1 MKTNTPTR
9 VLHPWAARLALLL
22 FIGFTVVQ
30 SPAQSPSTGVIDG
43 RVSNASDGAAL
54 RNVVVSLEGTSLQAV
69 TDDDGTY
76 RIAGVPAGVARLT
89 ANYLGFAGQTVAITV
104 VPGGTVTRDLDL
116 APRVGDEPVRLG
128 EFTVVAD
135 REMSAQAVS
144 LNERRLAPNLINV
157 VAYDEYGDRSAENIG
172 DFLRFLPGVSID
184 EGGGQ
189 LAQNVIIRGL
199 PAAQTGIELDG
210 AQVATA
216 RGAGRGNS
224 LFDVPTANISR
235 VEVSKVPTPDKPAN
249 SLGGS
254 MNIIR
259 RNGFES
265 RRRVTSLQIYHVID
279 DRDGLTIAG
288 GPRGPSSDFAP
299 TWQPAS
305 VELNALVPVNR
316 NFAFNVTA
324 SQTWR
329 RNPMERDRNL
339 DTLAEWNFV
348 NGFQRSVTWQSLDQI
363 FRTWSFQLGADWR
376 LSPRDT
382 LNATVQHRGI
392 RNNIMRV
399 DFAVNYGAGATGDRR
414 FTQGAASGAGTVTQ
428 AAGDNGDS
436 GADTTHSTLKYLH
449 RVTTW
454 RVEGLGAYSYST
466 SFTADIDNGHF
477 NNMPATI
484 TGLVIRGD
492 GIGEG
497 GGVIPARYTAT
508 RSGAPVDIFNGGNYV
523 LGNPNSSQQKTH
535 THQVTGRLD
544 FTRDFAG
551 DVPWSFKTGLYALRM
566 DRDRKARNRTWTF
579 RPNGQTSTA
588 ARTAANFD
596 VFDGDFLATAPSIYG
611 QRMGW
616 LSSVKF
622 FDLFRQRP
630 DWFALDEPGYH
641 QALATNSTELT
652 ETVSATYLRGDV
664 RLLNRRLWLVGGVRY
679 EHTQDDGRGVLNDP
693 TAQYV
698 KDARGNLVLTNG
710 APTLL
715 TTDPLAL
722 RKLRYVERG
731 ARASRSYDGFY
742 PSLNATFNLTE
753 NLLLR
758 AAYARTIGRPD
769 LGFIIPGVTVSEP
782 TAAQPTITVNNTGLK
797 PWTGD
802 NYDLSLET
810 YQIKGGSGSIGIFRK
825 DIKDFFGNVLSD
837 ATPELLARYGL
848 PEDPLYLGYDVS
860 TRTNAGNVKIIGY
873 ELGYTQSLLFLP
885 RGARGLQV
893 FVNATR
899 LELSGSNTADFEGY
913 APRDY
918 AGGINL
924 VRPRYSV
931 KLSFTYQGE
940 TQQNAVAANAANGIP
955 ANTFQYKARVL
966 RVGLNAQYSLSPRFA
981 VFGSINNLNGRG
993 FVIGNR
999 RYAPDT
1005 PDYMRQRRQQ
1015 EFGATVIFGVK
1026 GQL

>member
-1 MKTNTPTR
+1 MNLRLTPR
-9 VLHPWAARLALLL
+9 SLLAAALCVASASAQPAPGVLE
-22 FIGFTVVQ
+22 
-30 SPAQSPSTGVIDG
+30 G
-43 RVSNASDGAAL
+43 RVFNATGGVAL
-54 RNVVVSLEGTSLQAV
+54 RNAVVSIEGLERRAV
-69 TDDDGTY
+69 TDDGGAY
-76 RIAGVPAGVARLT
+76 RLPGVPAGRVRVEVS
-89 ANYLGFAGQTVAITV
+89 YLGFAAQTATLEIP
-104 VPGGTVTRDLDL
+104 PGTAVTRDFELR
-116 APRVGDEPVRLG
+116 PRAGEQPVRLG

-199 PAAQTGIELDG
+199 PAAQTGLELDG
-210 AQVATA
+210 AQLATA
-216 RGAGRGNS
+216 RGAGRANT

-259 RNGFES
+259 RNGFEA
-265 RRRVTSLQIYHVID
+265 RRPSFSYQLYHVID
-279 DRDGLTIAG
+279 DRDGITIAG
-288 GPRGPSSDFAP
+288 GPRGPSADFAP
-299 TWQPAS
+299 RWQPAS
-305 VELNALVPVNR
+305 VELSGLVPVSR
-316 NFAFNVTA
+316 SFAFNLAA

-339 DTLAEWNFV
+339 DTLAEWNLV

-363 FRTWSFQLGADWR
+363 FRTWTFQLGADWR
-376 LSPRDT
+376 LSARDT

-399 DFAVNYGAGATGDRR
+399 DLAVNYGAGATGDRR
-414 FTQGAASGAGTVTQ
+414 FTQGSPAGNGTVTQ

-436 GADTTHSTLKYLH
+436 GADTTHATLKYQRRGGL
-449 RVTTW
+449 W
-454 RVEGLGAYSYST
+454 RVDALGAHSYST
-466 SFTADIDNGHF
+466 SFSADLDNGHF
-477 NNMPATI
+477 NNLPATI
-484 TGLVIRGD
+484 TGLVLRGE
-492 GIGEG
+492 GVGEG

-508 RSGAPVDIFNGGNYV
+508 RGGVPVDIFDGANYV
-523 LGNPNSSQQKTH
+523 LGNPSSSQQKTH
-535 THQVTGRLD
+535 AHQTTARVDVTREFSGAL
-544 FTRDFAG
+544 
-551 DVPWSFKTGLYALRM
+551 PWSFKTGLYGMRM
-566 DRDRKARNRTWTF
+566 DRDRRVRNRTWTF
-579 RPNGQTSTA
+579 RPNGLTSTA
-588 ARTAANFD
+588 ARTAGNFD
-596 VFDGDFLATAPSIYG
+596 VFDGEFLATAPSVFG
-611 QRMGW
+611 RRMGW

-622 FDLFRQRP
+622 HDLFRQRP
-630 DWFALDEPGYH
+630 EWFVLDEPGYH
-641 QALATNSTELT
+641 QALANNSTALT
-652 ETVSATYLRGDV
+652 ETITASYLRGDV
-664 RLLNRRLWLVGGVRY
+664 RLLDRRLLLVGGVRY
-679 EHTQDDGRGVLNDP
+679 EHTRDTGRGVLNDP

-710 APTLL
+710 APTLV

-731 ARASRSYDGFY
+731 AQATRDYDGWY
-742 PSLNATFNLTE
+742 PSLNATYTITE

-769 LGFIIPGVTVSEP
+769 LGLIIPGVSVSEP
-782 TAAQPTITVNNTGLK
+782 TAAQPTISVNNTGLK

-802 NYDLSLET
+802 NFDLSLET
-810 YQIKGGSGSIGIFRK
+810 YAVKGGSGSIGVFRK
-825 DIKDFFGNVLSD
+825 DIRDFFGSVLSD
-837 ATPELLARYGL
+837 ATPELIALYGL
-848 PEDPLYLGYDVS
+848 PADPLYLNYDVA
-860 TRTNAGNVKIIGY
+860 TRTNVGGVRIIGY

-885 RGARGLQV
+885 AWASGLQV
-893 FVNATR
+893 FLNATR

-918 AGGINL
+918 AGGVNL

-940 TQQNAVAANAANGIP
+940 TQQNAVAANVANGIP
-955 ANTFQYKARVL
+955 PGTFQYKARVL
-966 RVGLNAQYSLSPRFA
+966 RVGLNAQYSFSPRLA
-981 VFGSINNLNGRG
+981 AFGSINNLNGRG

-1005 PDYMRQRRQQ
+1005 PEQMRTRRQQ
-1015 EFGATVIFGVK
+1015 ELGATVIFGIK